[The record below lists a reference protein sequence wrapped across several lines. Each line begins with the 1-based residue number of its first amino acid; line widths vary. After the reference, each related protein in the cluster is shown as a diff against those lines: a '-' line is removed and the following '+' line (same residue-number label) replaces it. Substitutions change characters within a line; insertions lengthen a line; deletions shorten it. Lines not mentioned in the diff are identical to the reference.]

1 MTHNGMNKMRLFSRA
16 TRVAL
21 AGTLLVC
28 GACDFSVTN
37 PGPIDDSDLETP
49 TAMGAL
55 VNGMSGD
62 LSAAIGDFLLQNALM
77 ADELKHSGNYAA
89 ENQFADGIIR
99 PEDVNGRWSEMQRAR
114 WVAEHGIERMK
125 DVLGSDGFEGS
136 SLAPMAYV
144 YAGFANRLLGENVCT
159 GVIDGGPAESDSVY
173 FQRADS
179 EFTEA
184 FRLAQQSGN
193 DSLAA
198 TALAGR
204 ASMRAWLGDWDG
216 AVADAEQVPVDFE
229 FDALFSLNT
238 SRENLDLA
246 YETVTRREAT
256 VAGTQ
261 WADDYGDP
269 RVPWDTVYTSGGS
282 VQKGQDGQTP
292 FFRQTKYTDLGSDVP
307 LVKGTEMLLLRAE
320 AALRDENVDDAMDL
334 VNEERAHYGLGS
346 VSAPTV
352 DSAWTILKFER
363 GAVVWLEG
371 RRLWDLRRWYAEG
384 RDNFLDGRD
393 KCVPVSAN
401 EEGAN
406 PNL

>member
-1 MTHNGMNKMRLFSRA
+1 MMHNGMNTMRLFSRA
-16 TRVAL
+16 ARTAL
-21 AGTLLVC
+21 ACTLLLC

-37 PGPIDDSDLETP
+37 PGPIDDTDLDTP
-49 TAMGAL
+49 TAVSAL

-62 LSAAIGDFLLQNALM
+62 LSEALGDFLLQNSLM

-89 ENQFADGIIR
+89 ENQFAQGIIR
-99 PEDVNGRWSEMQRAR
+99 PEDVNARWADMQRAR
-114 WVAEHGIERMK
+114 WVAEHGIERMRS
-125 DVLGSDGFEGS
+125 VLGDQGFEES
-136 SLAPMAYV
+136 PLSAMAFV

-159 GVIDGGPAESDSVY
+159 AVIDGGAAESDSVY

-184 FRLAQQSGN
+184 LRLAQAHGN
-193 DSLAA
+193 DTLAA

-204 ASMRAWLGDWDG
+204 ASMRAWLGDWDA
-216 AVADAEQVPVDFE
+216 AVADAEQVPVDLE
-229 FDALFSLNT
+229 FDAIFSLNT

-246 YETVTRREAT
+246 YETITRREVT

-269 RVPWDTVYTSGGS
+269 RVPWDTVYTSKGAI
-282 VQKGQDGQTP
+282 QKGQDGKTD
-292 FFRQTKYTDLGSDVP
+292 FFRQTKYTELGSDVP

-320 AALRDENVDDAMDL
+320 AALRDEDL
-334 VNEERAHYGLGS
+334 GGAIGLIDQERAHYGLGS
-346 VSAPTV
+346 VSASSL

-384 RDNFLDGRD
+384 RDNFLEGRD
-393 KCVPVSAN
+393 KCVPISAD
-401 EEGAN
+401 ERGSN